1 MKSLSLIVCL
11 IIMIGQI
18 NHVEAVTDAELE
30 ALEKQIEE
38 QEVDE
43 KKKAKEEVKRK
54 AEEKRK
60 AKAEA
65 EKKRLVELEK
75 KQRQEEARFAEIER
89 QNQEE
94 EAAKKRVEEEKKEK
108 YTSLIAEAEQAVSNK
123 DKELAMSKYNE
134 ALALYRGDTVAN
146 TGIKEAMKLMNKFC
160 YELIGTWKEP
170 NGDIAKFYE
179 NGIVK
184 FKFTYGAYEHPWEC
198 YPELRQVK
206 MNYLDNNNPVYITS
220 FKLLNDNKRL
230 YFSDR
235 DVLYVEKI
243 SDSYVD

>member
-1 MKSLSLIVCL
+1 
-11 IIMIGQI
+11 MIGYI
-18 NHVEAVTDAELE
+18 NHVEAFTDAELE

-38 QEVDE
+38 LEVDE
-43 KKKAKEEVKRK
+43 KKKVDEKVKRK

-65 EKKRLVELEK
+65 EKKRLVESEK
-75 KQRQEEARFAEIER
+75 KQRQEEARLAEIER
-89 QNQEE
+89 QSQE

-134 ALALYRGDTVAN
+134 TLALYPGDTVAN
-146 TGIKEAMKLMNKFC
+146 TGMKEAEKLMNKFC

-170 NGDIAKFYE
+170 SGDITKFYE

-184 FKFTYGAYEHPWEC
+184 FKFTFGAYEHPWEC
-198 YPELRQVK
+198 YPEIRQVK
-206 MNYLDNNNPVYITS
+206 MNYLNNNNPVYITS
-220 FKLLNDNKRL
+220 FKLSNDNKSL